1 MAVIPMPK
9 PVVTKPGT
17 IPAQGIPRTANP
29 IIRRNPPAGSSGAV
43 DPGFG
48 IGKSN
53 PVTRIPTPPPSGP
66 IMGINPPGKAPIR
79 KPSPPPPSMAS
90 NLNKISRGNSGSG
103 TPSPQLRRAE
113 AEKQKSSANNSIAG
127 NLRNIP
133 RGESSGSMSGNL
145 NRAGNAAAKRRK
157 AKQLALKKMA
167 ANRG

>member
-9 PVVTKPGT
+9 PQTGSSAGNLEKMPTVKPGG
-17 IPAQGIPRTANP
+17 PARKFTPVRGNTP
-29 IIRRNPPAGSSGAV
+29 
-43 DPGFG
+43 
-48 IGKSN
+48 

-113 AEKQKSSANNSIAG
+113 AEKQKSNANNSIAG